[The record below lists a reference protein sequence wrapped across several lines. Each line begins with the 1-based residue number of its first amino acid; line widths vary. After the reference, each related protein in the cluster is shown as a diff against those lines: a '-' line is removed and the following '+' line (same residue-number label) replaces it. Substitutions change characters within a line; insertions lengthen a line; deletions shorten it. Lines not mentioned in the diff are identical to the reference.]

1 MKVSKCCGVGFPEP
15 GYPDTDLCGLCYEHT
30 EAIEQKKPSIDI
42 IEMPDITEQN
52 KWKHTTEEDSKHF
65 KGERR

>member
-1 MKVSKCCGVGFPEP
+1 MKVSKCCGAGFPEP

-30 EAIEQKKPSIDI
+30 EAIEEEPSIKV
-42 IEMPDITEQN
+42 IEKPDITEQN
-52 KWKHTTEEDSKHF
+52 KWKHTTPWDSRHF